1 MKDGPLYAYTN
12 EASDLTIRFVQALPD
27 TDAHRRLGLQLL
39 DSGTCPAANYSAARR
54 ARSPAD
60 LVAKMKIVEEEA
72 DESLVW
78 LSKLQVAGLPR
89 ALHKDA
95 ERLSELFGRIVPL
108 AVSSIKTTRAR
119 HLSTRRRPPRR

>member
-27 TDAHRRLGLQLL
+27 TDVHRPLGLQLL
-39 DSGTCPAANYSAARR
+39 DSGTSQAANYSAARR

-60 LVAKMKIVEEEA
+60 FVAKMKIVEEEA
-72 DESLVW
+72 DESLYW
-78 LSKLQVAGLPR
+78 LGKLQVAGLPH

-95 ERLSELFGRIVPL
+95 ERLIELFAQIVPL

-119 HLSTRRRPPRR
+119 HLPNRRRRPRR